1 MSEGS
6 GPLVRWVTVVVIAFV
21 VQIGVLADLQP
32 FGVHPDVMLLVAI
45 CAGLVGGPARGA
57 TVGFAAGLLVDLLLP
72 GTLGVA
78 ALAYGIVGF
87 AVGSLAESLMS
98 TSRSLSVA
106 ITAVAS
112 AAGVL
117 LYAVVAQLLGQRSLT
132 DPHLLRIVGIVVAAN
147 VLLCLPALTLSRWA
161 EGDHQRAGAR

>member
-1 MSEGS
+1 MNEGS
-6 GPLVRWVTVVVIAFV
+6 GPLLRWATVVAVAFV

-32 FGVHPDVMLLVAI
+32 FGVHPDVMLLSAI

-57 TVGFAAGLLVDLLLP
+57 TVGFVAGVLVDLVLP

-106 ITAVAS
+106 ITAVSS

-117 LYAVVAQLLGQRSLT
+117 LYAVVAQLLGQGTLT
-132 DPHLLRIVGIVVAAN
+132 DPHLVRIVGIVVAAN
-147 VLLCLPALTLSRWA
+147 VLLCLPALALSRWA